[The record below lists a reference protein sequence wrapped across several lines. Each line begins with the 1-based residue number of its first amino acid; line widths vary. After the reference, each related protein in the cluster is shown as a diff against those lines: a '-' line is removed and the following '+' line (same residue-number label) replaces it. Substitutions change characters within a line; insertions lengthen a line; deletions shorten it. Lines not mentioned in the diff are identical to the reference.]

1 MQNVGSPDD
10 FVEATLFTYIA
21 YFELFYVIARCI
33 DFIVRFPYWMG
44 VAYRKISGQ
53 SEPDTNTQAQAVWA

>member
-1 MQNVGSPDD
+1 MVNVGSPDD

-21 YFELFYVIARCI
+21 YFELFYWIGRFI

-44 VAYRKISGQ
+44 VVYRKISGQ
-53 SEPDTNTQAQAVWA
+53 SEPDSNAQGQAQ